1 MIAAMPIRAG
11 GEGERIAVPVDLR
24 GRWRDVLGD
33 RDLELAAEAGLGDLS
48 GALPAALLE
57 RVEA

>member
-1 MIAAMPIRAG
+1 MPIRAG

-57 RVEA
+57 RVDA

>member
-1 MIAAMPIRAG
+1 MLFRSPIRAG
-11 GEGERIAVPVDLR
+11 GEGARIVVPEDLR

-48 GALPAALLE
+48 EALPAALLE